1 VSAPATAARQGPS
14 PAVILA
20 GLIVLALALRAFRL
34 GDWNF
39 EATEMF
45 TLRDSNDPRLS
56 NPRPLIYFLNY
67 FLIRTWMPLDEL
79 GLRIMPALFGVL
91 GVPALYLMGR
101 RLVGTRA
108 GLFAA
113 LLLTFASF
121 HVYYS
126 QFARYWSLV
135 FLLCAIYPYAIYLG
149 IRARNRRALILGVAT
164 GVLAILAHPVSAL
177 LVGGIGLWVVAT
189 YLRRDQLARLWSQK
203 AVRWGTW
210 AFLIVSAGL
219 AIRYIPML
227 QSWVADRDQG
237 KGGQFLLHLPGGR
250 GTKQL
255 TILLSYVDT
264 LTWPVVLTGL
274 TGLGILWQQRDR
286 PLALFLACLFVFP
299 VTFLI
304 LVSFRT
310 AVSTI
315 YLLPSAP
322 VFLYCA
328 GVFLDRLSEVDLG
341 LRPRWLLPTT
351 VALLIIVSGV
361 PTLISQYR
369 DGRRYDFRGI
379 AGWLDPRL
387 GQEDVLFSDQPQV
400 LAHYLPGHTVQLLRG
415 DPAPLMQAMQGAA
428 PATLWI
434 VAPAPSH
441 AFRTSPKLAKL
452 KGWMYDNCQLRNT
465 VGSGRLDFRQ
475 NYLEV
480 YRCPPAVRVSATS
493 P

>member
-113 LLLTFASF
+113 LL
-121 HVYYS
+121 
-126 QFARYWSLV
+126 
-135 FLLCAIYPYAIYLG
+135 
-149 IRARNRRALILGVAT
+149 
-164 GVLAILAHPVSAL
+164 
-177 LVGGIGLWVVAT
+177 VGGIGLWVVAT

-219 AIRYIPML
+219 AIRYLPML

-274 TGLGILWQQRDR
+274 TGLGMLWQQRDR

-387 GQEDVLFSDQPQV
+387 GQEDVIFSDQPQV